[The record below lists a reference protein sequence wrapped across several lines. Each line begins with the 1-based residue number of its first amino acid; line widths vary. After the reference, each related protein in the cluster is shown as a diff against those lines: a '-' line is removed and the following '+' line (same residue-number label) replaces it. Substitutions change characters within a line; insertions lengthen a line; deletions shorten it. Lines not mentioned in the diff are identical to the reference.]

1 MPPPTEPRKM
11 TTSRPKLAGWVASR
25 ARDRLVLEEM
35 RGRPFTVPEFCGR
48 VARLLAQEEADDRH
62 VHR

>member
-1 MPPPTEPRKM
+1 MPPTEPKKM

-25 ARDRLVLEEM
+25 ARDRLAMAEM

-48 VARLLAQEEADDRH
+48 VARLLAQEEADVRH
-62 VHR
+62 V

>member
-1 MPPPTEPRKM
+1 MPPTEPKKM

-25 ARDRLVLEEM
+25 ARDRLAMAEM

-48 VARLLAQEEADDRH
+48 VARLLAQEEAHGILR
-62 VHR
+62 